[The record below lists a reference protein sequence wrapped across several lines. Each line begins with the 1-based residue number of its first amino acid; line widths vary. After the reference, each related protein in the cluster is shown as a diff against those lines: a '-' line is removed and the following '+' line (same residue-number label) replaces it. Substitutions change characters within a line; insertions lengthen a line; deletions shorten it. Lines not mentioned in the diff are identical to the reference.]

1 MYAHAPVGSTP
12 SNCMTRWLSGLGFNA
27 ENVSLYASI
36 FHHEGVTEQA
46 LRLLTLEDLQSIGI
60 EKFGHRALIH
70 NSLQHEGWFK
80 VTSIHV
86 PLVFL

>member
-1 MYAHAPVGSTP
+1 MYAHTPVGSTP
-12 SNCMTRWLSGLGFNA
+12 SNCMTQWLSGLGFSA
-27 ENVSLYASI
+27 ENVSSYVSI
-36 FHHEGVTEQA
+36 FHQEGVTEQA

-70 NSLQHEGWFK
+70 NSLQHEGWSK
-80 VTSIHV
+80 VISIHV